1 MSGYSAPDEHD
12 DFLPVEEREGK
23 SLVLRGAWIVLWGLV
38 SFAVNFAQAV
48 AEEVAPLLLLLG
60 AVWWGLLKVVAGLPL
75 QPDMK
80 QYMAYLPERL
90 QAGGYTL
97 TPSGMIETAI
107 LLLALV
113 AACRTVDG
121 IIARRT

>member
-12 DFLPVEEREGK
+12 DFLPVRERAGTP
-23 SLVLRGAWIVLWGLV
+23 LVLRGAWIVLWAIV

-60 AVWWGLLKVVAGLPL
+60 AVWWGLLKVLAGLPL
-75 QPDMK
+75 QPDIK

-97 TPSGMIETAI
+97 TPTGMIEMGI
-107 LLLALV
+107 LLLAVV